1 MINYFYCSVPSIALR
16 KYPEHQSEQISQ
28 ILFGEEFQILEI
40 NEKWAKIECKWDHYI
55 GWIPIQKG
63 IWQADTD
70 CSNSANSVTV
80 ISDLVIL
87 IGANEFVPLYLSTG
101 SIIRAAMF
109 PKGFQILRGQTASY
123 SISPL
128 VNPVELRL
136 DISQQWLGTPY
147 HWGGRS
153 RFGTD
158 CSGFTQ
164 VIFGVSGTKLPRD
177 AKDQLRNAPTR
188 FDLSDP
194 NAYSAGNLAFFGPEI
209 NQISHV
215 GIISQPNRIIHA
227 SGLVREDHFSKQGIH
242 LSEEPNIISHKL
254 QAIATYQVI

>member
-1 MINYFYCSVPSIALR
+1 LTQEYFCSIPSLALR
-16 KYPEHQSEQISQ
+16 KSPEHRSEQISQ
-28 ILFGEEFQILEI
+28 ILFGEGFNLLEI
-40 NEKWAKIECKWDHYI
+40 TDQWAKIECHWDSYS
-55 GWIPIQKG
+55 GWIPFPHG
-63 IWQADTD
+63 SMPNHADHQR
-70 CSNSANSVTV
+70 SEGALIVV
-80 ISDLVIL
+80 SDLAIVEHPE
-87 IGANEFVPLYLSTG
+87 GYAPMYLSTG
-101 SIIRAAMF
+101 SIIRPAMF
-109 PKGFQILRGQTASY
+109 PGGCRIWSGLTASY
-123 SISPL
+123 PQSTIDDPLSIQL
-128 VNPVELRL
+128 K
-136 DISQQWLGTPY
+136 ISRQWLGTPY

-177 AKDQLRNAPTR
+177 AKDQLRNVPTR

-194 NAYSAGNLAFFGPEI
+194 NAYYAGNLAFFGPEI